1 MILFVVLLLN
11 VWVENSIKVYT
22 LVGYYYRKLVDL
34 TK

>member
-11 VWVENSIKVYT
+11 VWIGNRVKGYT
-22 LVGYYYRKLVDL
+22 LVGYYYCKLVGL